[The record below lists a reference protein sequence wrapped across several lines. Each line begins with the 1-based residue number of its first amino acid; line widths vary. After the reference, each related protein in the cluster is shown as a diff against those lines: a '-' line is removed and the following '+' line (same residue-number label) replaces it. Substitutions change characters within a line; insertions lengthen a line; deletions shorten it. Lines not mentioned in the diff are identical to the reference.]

1 MIPLKNSPEP
11 STKCMGSSPGG
22 RLEPYVRSSKPH
34 LTTKRDFPGNSAGK
48 KKSVCNA
55 EDLGLIPGL
64 GRSPGGGKSHPLH
77 YSCLKSPHGQR
88 SLVGYSLWG
97 CKKSDTTERLSTAQ
111 WWKRLLYNV
120 SALLH
125 WKYSRIDS
133 LGFLSGSVVHH
144 LPMHNPL
151 VWEDPTCH
159 GATKPVCHNYWACA
173 LEHGSCNF
181 SQQE

>member
-1 MIPLKNSPEP
+1 MQTQFFISIKHPFILFLHTFSIPLLQEQQLSLFSHVSGRSAFQVSSTFPAVKELIHRKSIITMIPLKNSPEP

-34 LTTKRDFPGNSAGK
+34 LTMKRDFPGNSAGK

-64 GRSPGGGKSHPLH
+64 GRSPGGGKSNPLH

-88 SLVGYSLWG
+88 TLVGYSLWG

-111 WWKRLLYNV
+111 
-120 SALLH
+120 
-125 WKYSRIDS
+125 
-133 LGFLSGSVVHH
+133 
-144 LPMHNPL
+144 
-151 VWEDPTCH
+151 
-159 GATKPVCHNYWACA
+159 
-173 LEHGSCNF
+173 
-181 SQQE
+181 